1 MKKWKIWTAFLAVF
15 LAGALSGVAGT
26 GLFLRL
32 HFAPP
37 KDREAFRAQVTERL
51 TDTLSRELDLTDE
64 AALAVRTEVIA
75 TLDRIE
81 GVHAALRPKAEAII
95 ADGIK
100 RVKGHLTETQQAE
113 LDELIKRNR
122 EKPFGIFRLP
132 PPPPPPPFP

>member
-1 MKKWKIWTAFLAVF
+1 MRNWKIWTAFMAVF

-37 KDREAFRAQVTERL
+37 PDRETFRAEMAERVSS
-51 TDTLSRELDLTDE
+51 TLNRELDLTGE
-64 AALAVRTEVIA
+64 AAKAVRAEVVD
-75 TLDRIE
+75 TLDRLE
-81 GVHAALRPKAEAII
+81 AVHAALRPRAQEII
-95 ADGIK
+95 TDGIQ
-100 RVKGHLTETQQAE
+100 RVKTHLTATQQAE

-122 EKPFGIFRLP
+122 ERPFSLFRLP

>member
-1 MKKWKIWTAFLAVF
+1 MRNWKIWTAFLAVF

-37 KDREAFRAQVTERL
+37 EDREAFRAQVADQL
-51 TDTLSRELDLTDE
+51 SSTLSHELDLTDK
-64 AALAVRTEVIA
+64 AARAVRTEVVA
-75 TLDRIE
+75 TLDRLE
-81 GVHAALRPKAEAII
+81 EVHAELRPKAQAII
-95 ADGIK
+95 TDGIR
-100 RVKGHLTETQQAE
+100 RVKSHLTETQRAE

-122 EKPFGIFRLP
+122 EKPFSIFRLP

>member
-1 MKKWKIWTAFLAVF
+1 MRNWKIWTAFLAVF

-37 KDREAFRAQVTERL
+37 EDREAFRAQVADQL
-51 TDTLSRELDLTDE
+51 SSTLSHELDLTDK
-64 AALAVRTEVIA
+64 AARAVRTEVVA
-75 TLDRIE
+75 TLDRLE
-81 GVHAALRPKAEAII
+81 EVHAELIT
-95 ADGIK
+95 DGIR
-100 RVKGHLTETQQAE
+100 RVKSHLTETQRAE

-122 EKPFGIFRLP
+122 EKPFSIFRLP